1 MSASFTIAL
10 TESELVVLHDVL
22 GKLSDREDFE
32 RLVPDRGDQQ
42 AIHNLVCLFER
53 GCCLPGCG
61 GWPTGKGAWSTG
73 PSGSRRPFSRT
84 NGCRSNRSF
93 RR

>member
-10 TESELVVLHDVL
+10 TESELVVLHDAL

-32 RLVPDRGDQQ
+32 RLVPDKGDQQ

-53 GCCLPGCG
+53 ENPISFLPDYEARLNAARAAVRLE
-61 GWPTGKGAWSTG
+61 P
-73 PSGSRRPFSRT
+73 
-84 NGCRSNRSF
+84 
-93 RR
+93 

>member
-32 RLVPDRGDQQ
+32 RLVPDKGDQQ

-53 GCCLPGCG
+53 ENPIAFLPDYEARLNAARAEVRLE
-61 GWPTGKGAWSTG
+61 P
-73 PSGSRRPFSRT
+73 
-84 NGCRSNRSF
+84 
-93 RR
+93 